1 MKNRRERLTNERGQI
16 SEVGSKYL
24 EKLQELV
31 QPVFQEM
38 MDNEYDY
45 SDIRLIRDELMRFE
59 LAKMM
64 CKRSYGV
71 LGKDDK

>member
-1 MKNRRERLTNERGQI
+1 MRERLTNERGQI